1 MAPKNTI
8 TTTPMPYSGIM
19 PAFNPDDFAAFIDSN
34 GVELIHYK
42 AIPCPVG
49 LEDEQD
55 SVHKNHVPHA
65 GCSNGYIFI
74 EAGCLVAT
82 FNNAPNLWNLGD
94 TGLVSGSTCM
104 VTFPFT
110 YTDGI
115 TPVVIAVQDR
125 FYLKDIQC
133 YVTSQQRFQR
143 GNGTTDFLHFPPE
156 YIEYIFDSKGLQY
169 LSTDYSVTQ
178 GSLLWVG
185 NRPAEGTI
193 CAIRYLYRPFWY
205 AARLLHEIRVARTE
219 NMVTGERGLTR
230 MPYSALCNREN
241 VGRNEYTQINPNQIV
256 PPRAILPPNQR
267 NNFLSG
273 KSPSSISEIEEE

>member
-156 YIEYIFDSKGLQY
+156 Y
-169 LSTDYSVTQ
+169 
-178 GSLLWVG
+178 
-185 NRPAEGTI
+185 RPAEGTI